1 MHFNLSKCMYIWETG
16 CAVPELGTVFWD
28 FAVKCCCGC
37 FGVKKFELTI
47 ANDNEAGRWQMLVSV
62 SGTDE

>member
-1 MHFNLSKCMYIWETG
+1 MYVYMGIY
-16 CAVPELGTVFWD
+16 APELGTVFWD
-28 FAVKCCCGC
+28 FAVKRGSCGC

-47 ANDNEAGRWQMLVSV
+47 VRDNEAGRWKILMSV